1 MTQGETTAK
10 KLPNYLTNNFGFWHL
25 LFVWK
30 TLQVGNSKSAGS
42 SEVKKKMGGDSAV
55 IIKGPLIIYQDQS
68 WVGKNGPSPGPPI
81 SNGPV
86 VTPGRRQEVAF

>member
-30 TLQVGNSKSAGS
+30 TLQVGNSKNAGS
-42 SEVKKKMGGDSAV
+42 LEVKEIWGEGAV
-55 IIKGPLIIYQDQS
+55 IIKGHLIIYQDQN